1 MIIGLNAVYLQ
12 SITFANVAVI
22 RFFKTVNPPT
32 AILVPDCYILNFG
45 CKYKTKMYDNKYL
58 S

>member
-12 SITFANVAVI
+12 SITFVNVAVI

-32 AILVPDCYILNFG
+32 AILMPDCYILNFG
-45 CKYKTKMYDNKYL
+45 CKYKNKF